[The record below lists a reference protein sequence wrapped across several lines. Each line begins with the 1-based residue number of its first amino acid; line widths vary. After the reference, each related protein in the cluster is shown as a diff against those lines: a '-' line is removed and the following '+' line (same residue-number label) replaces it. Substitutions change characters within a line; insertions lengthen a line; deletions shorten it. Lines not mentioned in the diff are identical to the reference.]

1 MSPFATPVDLA
12 AWLGADA
19 PDNAF
24 GLLRSASFI
33 VAHAARFA
41 RYDVDSSG
49 KPSDPDLVDALRDA
63 TCAQVAGW
71 IAAGIDPSTGG
82 LTATQTVRRRTLDTA
97 SIEYDTGGTATAQA
111 FEARRKAT
119 VELNDEARLILGSV
133 GLLTTGIVVYG

>member
-49 KPSDPDLVDALRDA
+49 KPSDP
-63 TCAQVAGW
+63 
-71 IAAGIDPSTGG
+71 
-82 LTATQTVRRRTLDTA
+82 
-97 SIEYDTGGTATAQA
+97 
-111 FEARRKAT
+111 
-119 VELNDEARLILGSV
+119 
-133 GLLTTGIVVYG
+133 